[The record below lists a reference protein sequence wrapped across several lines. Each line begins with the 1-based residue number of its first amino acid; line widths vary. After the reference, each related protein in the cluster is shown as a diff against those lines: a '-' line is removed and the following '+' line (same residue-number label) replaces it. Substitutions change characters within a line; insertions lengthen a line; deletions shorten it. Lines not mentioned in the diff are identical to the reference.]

1 MGDDGSVVDDGTVID
16 DSSVGGDGPV
26 VDASPQGTALS
37 AQWRPTPA
45 HGRAVAAALLLLGVG
60 AIMRR
65 PDAVAI
71 GTPLAIVAV
80 WAQLRRPSV
89 SPVVHAWLRHPVL
102 REGQTTAW
110 TVTVAPGPG
119 VEDVGLTVTETEF
132 TRYTPSSQSVAVG
145 DVSGTT
151 VPRGDGGDAAA
162 GGGAGAAGG
171 GASGAG
177 ARAERR
183 LDVACQSTRWGLR
196 QLGPA
201 TLAVSGAFGA
211 HVWNP
216 APVHAAPVPT
226 VPLPEAFSARSPTPD
241 PDGLVGRSR
250 SRRHGDGTELA
261 DVRAFRFG
269 DRLRRIHWPV
279 SVRTGELHVT
289 TTYSDEDSEILLL
302 VDAMQDLGRSTGY
315 DGEGSSL
322 DNGVRAAAAVAE
334 HYLRAGDRVGL
345 QVLGAHQSPRLAPGL
360 GTNQLKRILDVLARV
375 RVADGG
381 VVDEKRLRGQLHHP
395 ISAGTLVVFL
405 TPAVSVQI
413 LAHAAQ
419 LARRGTSTIVVD
431 TLPRTMATG
440 ELTDEQLAGLVPEQA
455 ASTSAR
461 LAWRLRLLERSREVS
476 RTRLSGVPIVPW
488 VGPGTLD
495 LVMRDIARQRR
506 SPRVVTR

>member
-1 MGDDGSVVDDGTVID
+1 MSDEAVVVTEAPEGS
-16 DSSVGGDGPV
+16 
-26 VDASPQGTALS
+26 ALS
-37 AQWRPTPA
+37 ARWRPTPA
-45 HGRAVAAALLLLGVG
+45 HVRAIVVGLLLLGVG
-60 AIMRR
+60 TIMRR
-65 PDAVAI
+65 PDAVAL
-71 GTPLAIVAV
+71 GAPLAVVAV
-80 WAQLRRPSV
+80 WSQLRRPAA
-89 SPVVHAWLRHPVL
+89 SPVMHAWLRHAVL

-110 TVTVAPGPG
+110 TATIQPGPG
-119 VEDVGLTVTETEF
+119 VEDVGMAVTETDF
-132 TRYTPSSQSVAVG
+132 TRYTPASQSVAVG
-145 DVSGTT
+145 DVTGT
-151 VPRGDGGDAAA
+151 
-162 GGGAGAAGG
+162 AGAA
-171 GASGAG
+171 
-177 ARAERR
+177 RQ
-183 LDVACQSTRWGLR
+183 LDIACQSTRWGLR
-196 QLGPA
+196 RLGPA
-201 TLAVSGAFGA
+201 TCAVSGPFGA
-211 HVWNP
+211 HVWEP
-216 APVHAAPVPT
+216 GPVHVAPVPT
-226 VPLPEAFSARSPTPD
+226 VPLPEAFSARSPAPD

-250 SRRHGDGTELA
+250 SRHHGDGSELA

-289 TTYSDEDSEILLL
+289 TTYADEDSEILLL
-302 VDAMQDLGRSTGY
+302 VDAMQDLGRSTGFE
-315 DGEGSSL
+315 GEGSSL

-360 GTNQLKRILDVLARV
+360 GTNQLRRILDVLARV

-381 VVDEKRLRGQLHHP
+381 VVDEKRLRGQLLHP
-395 ISAGTLVVFL
+395 VSAGTLVVFL
-405 TPAVSVQI
+405 TPAVSVQV

-431 TLPRTMATG
+431 TLPRAMTTG
-440 ELTDEQLAGLVPEQA
+440 DLTDEQLAGLVPEQA
-455 ASTSAR
+455 VSTSAR

>member
-1 MGDDGSVVDDGTVID
+1 MSQTPLAVPEAPEGS
-16 DSSVGGDGPV
+16 
-26 VDASPQGTALS
+26 ALS
-37 AQWRPTPA
+37 ARWRPTPA
-45 HGRAVAAALLLLGVG
+45 HARAIVVGLLLLGVG

-65 PDAVAI
+65 PDAVAL
-71 GTPLAIVAV
+71 GTPLAVVAV
-80 WAQLRRPSV
+80 WSQLRRPTA
-89 SPVVHAWLRHPVL
+89 SPVMHAWLRHSVL

-110 TVTVAPGPG
+110 TATIEPGPG
-119 VEDVGLTVTETEF
+119 VEDVGMVVTETDF
-132 TRYTPSSQSVAVG
+132 TRYTPASQSVAVG
-145 DVSGTT
+145 GV
-151 VPRGDGGDAAA
+151 A
-162 GGGAGAAGG
+162 GAGA
-171 GASGAG
+171 GASTGAG
-177 ARAERR
+177 AGEVGGGSGADGGGGVGGADRQ
-183 LDVACQSTRWGLR
+183 LDIACQSTRWGLR
-196 QLGPA
+196 RLGPA
-201 TLAVSGAFGA
+201 TCAVSGPFGA
-211 HVWNP
+211 HVWQP
-216 APVHAAPVPT
+216 GPVDAPPVPT
-226 VPLPEAFSARSPTPD
+226 VPLPEAFSARSPAPD

-250 SRRHGDGTELA
+250 SRHHGDGSELA

-289 TTYSDEDSEILLL
+289 TTYADEDSEILLL
-302 VDAMQDLGRSTGY
+302 VDAMQDLGRSTGFE
-315 DGEGSSL
+315 GEGSSL

-360 GTNQLKRILDVLARV
+360 GTNQLRRILDLLARV

-381 VVDEKRLRGQLHHP
+381 VVDEKRLRGQLLHP
-395 ISAGTLVVFL
+395 VSAGTLVVFL
-405 TPAVSVQI
+405 TPAVSVQV

-431 TLPRTMATG
+431 TLPRAMTTG
-440 ELTDEQLAGLVPEQA
+440 DLTDEQLAGLVPEQ
-455 ASTSAR
+455 SVSPSAR
-461 LAWRLRLLERSREVS
+461 LAWRLRLLERSREVA